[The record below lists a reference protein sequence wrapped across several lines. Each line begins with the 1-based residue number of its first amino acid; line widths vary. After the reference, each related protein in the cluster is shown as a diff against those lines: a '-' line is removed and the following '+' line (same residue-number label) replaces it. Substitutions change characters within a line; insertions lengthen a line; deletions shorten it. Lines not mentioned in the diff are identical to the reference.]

1 MLPPFALR
9 RLVLFGERKPRER
22 ASEGASAEYRRRTNG
37 GLMAACAVARS
48 RAAGPAPT
56 QTTKDGR
63 TRGRWKRSEGHGQ
76 RARADGRT
84 GVAMHASGG
93 SPGTDGIVIPGPDYR
108 IAATLVGGTAG
119 NVQLPAFF
127 VRFMGTTFIFR
138 TSSPAA
144 AGNEEFDLGQAHIQI
159 QYRPLVPRCRVCDFL
174 RPFVSSGRTEQCFF
188 PPSLSLRVCLC
199 CRESAET
206 GTPCASLR

>member
-1 MLPPFALR
+1 MCLQ
-9 RLVLFGERKPRER
+9 
-22 ASEGASAEYRRRTNG
+22 
-37 GLMAACAVARS
+37 VARS

-56 QTTKDGR
+56 QTTKDHGR

-119 NVQLPAFF
+119 HVQLPALFC
-127 VRFMGTTFIFR
+127 FMGTMLIFR

-144 AGNEEFDLGQAHIQI
+144 AGNEEFD
-159 QYRPLVPRCRVCDFL
+159 
-174 RPFVSSGRTEQCFF
+174 SG
-188 PPSLSLRVCLC
+188 
-199 CRESAET
+199 
-206 GTPCASLR
+206 